1 MKKIILAGLAGGFV
15 VFLWGF
21 VSHMLLPVGQMGFT
35 QMPVNSPLLEA
46 MKQNLTEEGL
56 YAFPGLEVGRKQ
68 TETEDAVWSGKYKM
82 GPNGLLLYHPV
93 GTDPM
98 SPQRLVIQFATDVF
112 GALLLAYLLVA
123 ITGSTGAQV
132 PLAKMLRIAAIA
144 GLFGWASIEIAYWN
158 WYGFPSA
165 FVLAELI
172 DQIVGWTLATLAMA
186 WLWRRMEKRAQRLA
200 ERIWEH

>member
-1 MKKIILAGLAGGFV
+1 MKKIVLAGLAGGFA

-21 VSHMLLPVGQMGFT
+21 LSHMLLPVGTMGFT

-46 MKQNLTEEGL
+46 MKQNLTDEGL

-68 TETEDAVWSGKYKM
+68 TEAEDAVWAGKYKM

-93 GTDPM
+93 GVDPI
-98 SPQRLVIQFATDVF
+98 SPRRLAIQLATDVF

-123 ITGSTGAQV
+123 IAGSTGAQV
-132 PLAKMLRIAAIA
+132 PLAKMLRIAIA
-144 GLFGWASIEIAYWN
+144 AGVFSWASIEIAYWN
-158 WYGFPSA
+158 WYGFPYP

-172 DQIVGWTLATLAMA
+172 DQVVGWALAALVMA

>member
-1 MKKIILAGLAGGFV
+1 MKKILLAGLAGGFV

-46 MKQNLTEEGL
+46 MKQNLEKDGL

-68 TETEDAVWSGKYKM
+68 TEAEDAVWAGKYKM

-93 GTDPM
+93 GADPI
-98 SPQRLVIQFATDVF
+98 SPRRLFLQLATDIF
-112 GALLLAYLLVA
+112 GALLLAYLLVGIA
-123 ITGSTGAQV
+123 GSTGAQV
-132 PLAKMLRIAAIA
+132 PLAKMLRIAGAA
-144 GLFGWASIEIAYWN
+144 GVFSWASIEIAYWN
-158 WYGFPSA
+158 WYGFPAA

-172 DQIVGWTLATLAMA
+172 DQVVGWSLATLAIA
-186 WLWRRMEKRAQRLA
+186 WLWRRMEKRAQLLA